1 MCVHDHRSFA
11 GMAPQLAPSAPA
23 APAATGA
30 TATPADFSERLV
42 ELLNH
47 AGTVLLVSLGHRS
60 GLFDTLSTLPPS
72 DSAGIAAAAG
82 LQERYVREWLG
93 GLTAGGIVRHDPEAG
108 TYWLPRE
115 HAAFLTRAAAA
126 NNLAVFAQYIP
137 VLAGV
142 EDAVLR
148 CFSEGGG
155 VPYEAYGRF
164 HEVMAE
170 DSGQSLLPVLLDQV
184 LDLVPGLRERL
195 TAGIDVL
202 DVGCGQGRALRLLAR
217 AFPNSRFTGYDLCAE
232 PIAAARA
239 EAQAQG
245 LTNVTF
251 EQRDV
256 STFDVVGTWDLITA
270 FDAIHDQARPDL
282 VLAGIARALR
292 AGGTFLMQDID
303 ASRHVHENVAHPLG
317 ALLYAVSTMHC
328 MTVSLAQGGL
338 GLGAMWGRET
348 ALAMLAEA
356 GFGAVEVE
364 RLPHDVQNCW
374 YIARRGA

>member
-1 MCVHDHRSFA
+1 
-11 GMAPQLAPSAPA
+11 
-23 APAATGA
+23 
-30 TATPADFSERLV
+30 
-42 ELLNH
+42 
-47 AGTVLLVSLGHRS
+47 VLLVSLGHRS
-60 GLFDTLSTLPPS
+60 GLFDTLAGLPPT

-82 LQERYVREWLG
+82 LDERYVREWLG
-93 GLTAGGIVRHDPEAG
+93 GMVAGGVVEHDPESG
-108 TYWLPRE
+108 TYRLPSER
-115 HAAFLTRAAAA
+115 AAFLTRGAASD
-126 NNLAVFAQYIP
+126 NLAVFAQYIP
-137 VLAGV
+137 LLAGV
-142 EDAVLR
+142 EDDILR
-148 CFSEGGG
+148 CFREGGG
-155 VPYEAYGRF
+155 VPYGAYDRF

-170 DSGQSLLPVLLDQV
+170 DSGQSLLPVLIDQV
-184 LDLVPGLRERL
+184 LPFAPGLRERL

-217 AFPNSRFTGYDLCAE
+217 TFPQSRFTGYDLCAE

-239 EAQAQG
+239 AAAAEG

-251 EQRDV
+251 EQRDLT
-256 STFDVVGTWDLITA
+256 TFDVVGRWDLITA

-282 VLAGIARALR
+282 VLAGIARHLR
-292 AGGTFLMQDID
+292 EGGTFLMQDID

-328 MTVSLAQGGL
+328 MTVSLAQGGM

-356 GFGAVEVE
+356 GFGAVEVA

-374 YIARRGA
+374 FVARPTDSAR